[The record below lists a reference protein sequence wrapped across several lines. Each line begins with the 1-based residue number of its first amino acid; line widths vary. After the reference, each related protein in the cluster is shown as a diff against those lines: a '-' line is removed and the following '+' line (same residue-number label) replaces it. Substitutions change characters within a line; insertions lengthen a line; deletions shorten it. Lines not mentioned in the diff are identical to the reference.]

1 MAWGL
6 PERKRIDRP
15 TSHQEWIWPGG
26 KRRAIFQDERLTRW
40 ER

>member
-6 PERKRIDRP
+6 PEKRRIDRP
-15 TSHQEWIWPGG
+15 AATEEWSWPGG
-26 KRRAIFQDERLTRW
+26 KRRAFFQDEKLVRW